1 MGKQLRFI
9 RGLIPPWEMPSDPV
23 KALLWFLHW
32 FLQVLVH
39 FFWLPILVGV
49 IFFAYADWSSAW
61 NGIISGVI
69 TLVIGIGLWVVL
81 YLVLLVVNVGT
92 RISQVVSEVK
102 RVQQDF
108 SSQRSPYF
116 FNEPE
121 DEGQVIDGT
130 ITDIEEERRKRRR
143 E

>member
-23 KALLWFLHW
+23 KALLWFLRW

-39 FFWLPILVGV
+39 FFWLPILIGV
-49 IFFAYADWSSAW
+49 IFFAYADWSSTW
-61 NGIISGVI
+61 NGIVSGTI
-69 TLVIGIGLWVVL
+69 TLLIGLGLWIVL

-92 RISQVVSEVK
+92 KISQVVSEVK
-102 RVQQDF
+102 RAQQNF
-108 SSQRSPYF
+108 SSVRSQYF

-121 DEGQVIDGT
+121 EEGQVIDST